1 MKFIQFVL
9 YTQILFASADNYK
22 KTDSVPTTNSD
33 YLLNTPYQQCLK
45 DHYGQSSFEIN
56 GASCFCAQDGCVQCT
71 GEPKKTS
78 LPTSTPPSTAIIPTP
93 QPEPQEDTSY
103 QQCLESHGG
112 KSEFEINRATCFCMR
127 DGNVECTGINS
138 PLDRY
143 QQCLRD
149 HGGKPEFT
157 TNGVTCFCMKN
168 GTVECTGI
176 DAPLEPLQQCIKDHD
191 DQSVFTINGAACFCA
206 KDGTVKCI

>member
-9 YTQILFASADNYK
+9 YTQILFASADDYK

-71 GEPKKTS
+71 DKPKKTS
-78 LPTSTPPSTAIIPTP
+78 LPTSTPPSTPPPTII
-93 QPEPQEDTSY
+93 QPSSQHNSLY
-103 QQCLESHGG
+103 QKCLESHGG

-127 DGNVECTGINS
+127 DGTVECIGVNSPLDPLQQCLKDHGGKSEFITNGVSCFCMNDGSIKCTGINA
-138 PLDRY
+138 PLD
-143 QQCLRD
+143 
-149 HGGKPEFT
+149 
-157 TNGVTCFCMKN
+157 
-168 GTVECTGI
+168 
-176 DAPLEPLQQCIKDHD
+176 PLQQCIKDHNG
-191 DQSVFTINGAACFCA
+191 QSIFTINGAACSCA
-206 KDGTVKCI
+206 QDGTVKCN